1 MLDIKKLTFN
11 YEKTLKYS
19 NALPYT
25 MNNLREITLKK
36 YFNMCNTNVGSLL
49 CLLQNV
55 TAAPLCTPFLH
66 LAFKNIFRTDL
77 VSLPQVQPSSC
88 PEC

>member
-1 MLDIKKLTFN
+1 MLDIKTLTFN
-11 YEKTLKYS
+11 CEKTLKY

-25 MNNLREITLKK
+25 MNNLREIALKK
-36 YFNMCNTNVGSLL
+36 YFNVCDTNVGSLL
-49 CLLQNV
+49 CLVQNV

-66 LAFKNIFRTDL
+66 LAFKNIFCTDL